1 MLGVNKILTVKKYS
15 PCSLSGT
22 IPIPLGCYLYRLRHG
37 FFDTVN
43 PSLIDSRE
51 NQKQRN
57 KINKLAEVSGSSV
70 LRVTT
75 IDLMISAEAREWRR
89 GRCVTEGAFSC

>member
-1 MLGVNKILTVKKYS
+1 MGNKILAVKRNS
-15 PCSLSGT
+15 PCSPSGT
-22 IPIPLGCYLYRLRHG
+22 ILPIPLCCYLNRLRHG

-43 PSLIDSRE
+43 PSLIVSRE

-57 KINKLAEVSGSSV
+57 KINELAEVSGSSV

-89 GRCVTEGAFSC
+89 GRCITEGAFSC

>member
-1 MLGVNKILTVKKYS
+1 MSGVNKILTVKRNS
-15 PCSLSGT
+15 PCSPSGT
-22 IPIPLGCYLYRLRHG
+22 IPIPLHCYLNRLRHG

-43 PSLIDSRE
+43 PSLIVSRE

-57 KINKLAEVSGSSV
+57 KINELAEVSGSSV
-70 LRVTT
+70 LKVTT

-89 GRCVTEGAFSC
+89 SKR

>member
-51 NQKQRN
+51 KQKQRN
-57 KINKLAEVSGSSV
+57 KINKLAEVSGGSV
-70 LRVTT
+70 LKVTSAVIAIIANGT
-75 IDLMISAEAREWRR
+75 ANIFIISIML
-89 GRCVTEGAFSC
+89 

>member
-1 MLGVNKILTVKKYS
+1 MTNKILAVKRNS
-15 PCSLSGT
+15 PCSPSGT
-22 IPIPLGCYLYRLRHG
+22 IPIPLCCYLNRLRHG

-43 PSLIDSRE
+43 PSLIESRE

-70 LRVTT
+70 LKVTT

-89 GRCVTEGAFSC
+89 SKR